1 VVLRKQKKVGHAV
14 PRFDAMGG
22 YRAELLTASCAQN
35 ILSLAMPI
43 TILQVYDRI
52 IPNQAMHTLGVF
64 VVALGVVLLAD
75 FLISL
80 GRFYITGWT
89 GARVQ
94 HRLACRAVNHIFRSD
109 LRAFEAL
116 PPGVHLQRLRGADSI
131 KNFFSGQG
139 LLLFVDL
146 PFAFLFFALIGLIA
160 GPLALVPIIVLV
172 LLAIT
177 GSVAGRKLSR
187 ALEDRRGTDD
197 RRYNFMIEVLSAIR
211 TVKGLGMETMMAR
224 RYERLQ
230 GSSAEAS
237 YNVAEGG
244 TWARATGQMF
254 SQLTAIAVAAYGST
268 LVIDGALTIGGL
280 AACTLLASRS
290 AQPMMRALGTWT
302 QFQNARVSR
311 NQVSGALSMP
321 LESRPDAPHFH
332 PVRGNVRLEDVSFTY
347 TGYDRSLFQNVN
359 LHLDEGETIAISG
372 TNGSGK
378 STLLGLMMGLL
389 LPSEGRVLIDGENIW
404 EFDAV
409 SLRSQVVYLP
419 QKPALFQ
426 GTILDNMTMF
436 RGDSYIDGALEMAER
451 LGLHE
456 AVGRM
461 PRGYDTQVE
470 HAANDGLPGGVR
482 QRIAL
487 VRALTLVEEPR
498 LILFDEANTFLDQKS
513 DALLLD
519 LLREYRGNCS
529 MAIVSHR
536 PSFLA
541 LADRSYQI
549 RGLGLHEI
557 TNGARASLERLEKE
571 YA

>member
-1 VVLRKQKKVGHAV
+1 MHQSV
-14 PRFDAMGG
+14 PKFDAMRG
-22 YRAELLTASCAQN
+22 YRTELLIASCAQN

-64 VVALGVVLLAD
+64 IVALGIVLALD
-75 FLISL
+75 FLLSL

-94 HRLACRAVNHIFRSD
+94 HRLACRAVDHIFRSD
-109 LRAFEAL
+109 LRAFEAIA
-116 PPGVHLQRLRGADSI
+116 PGVHLQRLRGAESI

-139 LLLFVDL
+139 LLLFVDI
-146 PFAFLFFALIGLIA
+146 PFALLFFVLIGLIA
-160 GPLALVPIIVLV
+160 GPLAVVPIVVML

-177 GSVAGRKLSR
+177 GSIAGRKLSH
-187 ALEDRRGTDD
+187 ALEARRETDD

-211 TVKGLGMETMMAR
+211 TVKGLGMETLMSR

-237 YNVAEGG
+237 YSVADGG

-254 SQLTAIAVAAYGST
+254 SQLTAITVGAYGST
-268 LVIDGALTIGGL
+268 LVIDGTLTIGGL

-302 QFQNARVSR
+302 QYQNARVSR
-311 NQVSGALSMP
+311 NQVTGVLDMP
-321 LESRPDAPHFH
+321 LESQPDAPDM
-332 PVRGNVRLEDVSFTY
+332 PPIQGNVVLEHVSF
-347 TGYDRSLFQNVN
+347 GYAEN
-359 LHLDEGETIAISG
+359 LEPVLRDIDLHVDAGETIAISG

-378 STLLGLMMGLL
+378 STLLGLMTGLL
-389 LPSEGRVLIDGENIW
+389 VPSSGRVLIDGEDIW
-404 EFDAV
+404 SYDAV
-409 SLRSQVVYLP
+409 SLRGQVVYLP

-426 GTILDNMTMF
+426 GSILENMTMF
-436 RGDSYIDGALEMAER
+436 GGDARIDSALQMAER

-456 AVGRM
+456 AIGRM
-461 PRGYDTQVE
+461 PKGYDTIVE

-487 VRALTLVEEPR
+487 VRALTLVEDPK
-498 LILFDEANTFLDQKS
+498 LILFDEANTYLDQRS

-519 LLREYRGNCS
+519 LLTAYRGTCA

-541 LADRSYQI
+541 LADRAYRIDQG
-549 RGLGLHEI
+549 RLQEVGHEV
-557 TNGARASLERLEKE
+557 RDSLDRLQKE
-571 YA
+571 LA

>member
-1 VVLRKQKKVGHAV
+1 MRKKRELGQAV

-64 VVALGVVLLAD
+64 VVALGIVLVIDL
-75 FLISL
+75 LISL

-89 GARVQ
+89 GARIQ

-109 LRAFEAL
+109 LRAFEAV
-116 PPGVHLQRLRGADSI
+116 PPGVHLQRMRGTESI

-146 PFAFLFFALIGLIA
+146 PFAILFFVLIGLIA
-160 GPLALVPIIVLV
+160 GPLALVPIVVMV

-177 GSVAGRKLSR
+177 GVIAGRKLSR
-187 ALEDRRGTDD
+187 ALEARRRTDD
-197 RRYNFMIEVLSAIR
+197 RRYNFMIEVLSSIR
-211 TVKGLGMETMMAR
+211 TIKGLGMETMMTR

-237 YNVAEGG
+237 YNVADGG

-254 SQLTAIAVAAYGST
+254 SQLTAISVAAYGST

-302 QFQNARVSR
+302 QYQNARVSR
-311 NQVSGALSMP
+311 SQVGDVISMP
-321 LESRPDAPHFH
+321 LESDPGAPDFH
-332 PVRGNVRLEDVSFTY
+332 PVRGNVVLEDVSFSY
-347 TGYDRSLFQNVN
+347 TGFERQLFHNVN

-389 LPSEGRVLIDGENIW
+389 LPTGGRVMIDGENIW
-404 EFDAV
+404 DFDAV

-436 RGDSYIDGALEMAER
+436 RGDAHIDGALQMAER

-456 AVGRM
+456 AIGRM

-487 VRALTLVEEPR
+487 VRALTLVEDPR

-513 DALLLD
+513 DQMLLD
-519 LLREYRGNCS
+519 LLGEYKGNS
-529 MAIVSHR
+529 AMAIVSHR

-549 RGLGLHEI
+549 RGQAVHAVANGPHESY
-557 TNGARASLERLEKE
+557 ARLEKE
-571 YA
+571 FA

>member
-1 VVLRKQKKVGHAV
+1 MSERSKVARSV
-14 PRFDAMGG
+14 PRFDAMSGF
-22 YRAELLTASCAQN
+22 RLELLIASCAQN
-35 ILSLAMPI
+35 ILALAMPI

-52 IPNQAMHTLGVF
+52 VPNQSMNTLGVF
-64 VVALGVVLLAD
+64 VSALAVVLLLD
-75 FLISL
+75 FLLSI

-89 GARVQ
+89 GARFQ
-94 HRLACRAVNHIFRSD
+94 HAISCRSIEHIFRSD
-109 LRAFEAL
+109 LRAFEAD
-116 PPGVHLQRLRGADSI
+116 PPGVHLQRLRGSDSL
-131 KNFFSGQG
+131 KSFFAGQG
-139 LLLFVDL
+139 LLLLVDL

-160 GPLALVPIIVLV
+160 GPLVMVPVAVMI

-177 GSVAGRKLSR
+177 GGIAGRKLR
-187 ALEDRRGTDD
+187 DALEARRRTDD
-197 RRYNFMIEVLSAIR
+197 RRYNFMIEVLTAIR
-211 TVKGLGMETMMAR
+211 TVKGLGMETLMVR

-230 GSSAEAS
+230 ASSAEAS
-237 YNVAEGG
+237 YSVSEGG

-254 SQLTAIAVAAYGST
+254 SQLTAICIAAYGST
-268 LVIDGALTIGGL
+268 LVIEGNLTIGGL

-311 NQVSGALSMP
+311 NQVTSVFSLP
-321 LESRPDAPHFH
+321 LESGPEAPAIHSI
-332 PVRGNVRLEDVSFTY
+332 RGNVKLEELSFSY
-347 TGYDRSLFQNVN
+347 TGFDQSIFRDVN
-359 LHLDEGETIAISG
+359 LELAEGETIAISG
-372 TNGSGK
+372 VNGSGK

-389 LPSEGRVLIDGENIW
+389 VPSSGRVLIDGENIW
-404 EFDAV
+404 DYDAV

-419 QKPALFQ
+419 QKPVLFQ

-436 RGDSYIDGALEMAER
+436 RGDAYVDATLQMAER
-451 LGLHE
+451 LGLHD
-456 AVGRM
+456 AVSRM
-461 PRGYDTQVE
+461 PRGYDTPIE

-487 VRALTLVEEPR
+487 VRALTLVDDPR

-519 LLREYRGNCS
+519 LLRERKGKCA

-549 RGLGLHEI
+549 RGNALHEI
-557 TNGARASLERLEKE
+557 VNGPRASIERLEKE

>member
-1 VVLRKQKKVGHAV
+1 MHQSV
-14 PRFDAMGG
+14 PKFDAMRG
-22 YRAELLTASCAQN
+22 YRTELLIASCAQN

-64 VVALGVVLLAD
+64 IVALGIVLALD
-75 FLISL
+75 FLLSL

-94 HRLACRAVNHIFRSD
+94 HRLACRAVDHIFRSD
-109 LRAFEAL
+109 LRAFEAIA
-116 PPGVHLQRLRGADSI
+116 PGVHLQRLRGAESI

-139 LLLFVDL
+139 LLLFVDI
-146 PFAFLFFALIGLIA
+146 PFALLFFVLIGLIA
-160 GPLALVPIIVLV
+160 GPLAVVPIVVML

-177 GSVAGRKLSR
+177 GSIAGRKLSH
-187 ALEDRRGTDD
+187 ALEARRETDD

-211 TVKGLGMETMMAR
+211 TVKGLGMETLMSR

-237 YNVAEGG
+237 YSVADGG

-254 SQLTAIAVAAYGST
+254 SQLTAITVGAYGST
-268 LVIDGALTIGGL
+268 LVIDGTLTIGGL

-302 QFQNARVSR
+302 QYQNARVSR
-311 NQVSGALSMP
+311 NQVTGVLDMP
-321 LESRPDAPHFH
+321 LESHPDAPDM
-332 PVRGNVRLEDVSFTY
+332 PPIQGNVVLEHVTF
-347 TGYDRSLFQNVN
+347 GYAEN
-359 LHLDEGETIAISG
+359 LEPVLRDIDLRVDAGETIAISG

-378 STLLGLMMGLL
+378 STLLGLMTGLL
-389 LPSEGRVLIDGENIW
+389 VPSSGRVLIDGEDIW
-404 EFDAV
+404 SYDAV
-409 SLRSQVVYLP
+409 SLRGQVVYLP

-426 GTILDNMTMF
+426 GSILENMTMF
-436 RGDSYIDGALEMAER
+436 GGDARIDSALQMAER

-456 AVGRM
+456 AIGRM
-461 PRGYDTQVE
+461 PKGYDTIVE

-487 VRALTLVEEPR
+487 VRALTLVEDPK
-498 LILFDEANTFLDQKS
+498 LILFDEANTFLDQRS

-519 LLREYRGNCS
+519 LLTAYRGTCA

-541 LADRSYQI
+541 LADRAYRIDQG
-549 RGLGLHEI
+549 RLQEVGHEV
-557 TNGARASLERLEKE
+557 RDSLDRLQKE
-571 YA
+571 LA

>member
-1 VVLRKQKKVGHAV
+1 MNGNV
-14 PRFDAMGG
+14 PKFDAMRG

-43 TILQVYDRI
+43 MILQVYDRI

-64 VVALGVVLLAD
+64 IVALGVVLVIDCL
-75 FLISL
+75 LSL

-89 GARVQ
+89 GARIQ
-94 HRLACRAVNHIFRSD
+94 HLLSCRTVNHIFRSD
-109 LRAFEAL
+109 LRAFEQLA
-116 PPGVHLQRLRGADSI
+116 PGVHLQRLRGAETI

-146 PFAFLFFALIGLIA
+146 PFAMLFFALIALIA
-160 GPLALVPIIVLV
+160 GPLAVVPIVILV

-177 GSVAGRKLSR
+177 GVIAGRKLSH
-187 ALEDRRGTDD
+187 ALEARRATDD
-197 RRYNFMIEVLSAIR
+197 RRHNFMIEVLSAVR

-237 YNVAEGG
+237 YSVADGG

-254 SQLTAIAVAAYGST
+254 SQLTAISVAAYGST
-268 LVIDGALTIGGL
+268 LVIDGSLTIGGL

-302 QFQNARVSR
+302 QYQNARVSR
-311 NQVSGALSMP
+311 NQVNGVLDLP
-321 LESRPDAPHFH
+321 LESSPDAPEIHS
-332 PVRGNVRLEDVSFTY
+332 VRGNVELENVSFSY
-347 TGYDRSLFQNVN
+347 SGFDRNLFEEIN
-359 LHLDEGETIAISG
+359 LKFREGETIAISG
-372 TNGSGK
+372 SNGSGK
-378 STLLGLMMGLL
+378 STLLGLIMGLL
-389 LPSEGRVLIDGENIW
+389 VPSSGRVLIDGENVW
-404 EFDAV
+404 KFDAV

-436 RGDSYIDGALEMAER
+436 RGDAYVDSVLQMAER

-456 AVGRM
+456 AIGRM

-487 VRALTLVEEPR
+487 VRALTLVEDPR

-519 LLREYRGNCS
+519 LLRERSGNCA

-536 PSFLA
+536 PSYLA
-541 LADRSYQI
+541 LADRSFQI
-549 RGLGLHEI
+549 RGRGLDEI
-557 TNGARASLERLEKE
+557 TNTPRESLARLEKE